1 MQYTFEWIMKYLFL
15 TAIFYLSALPL
26 LAQESVAQHGL
37 KVIGGLNLDGLTE
50 KQLQRFF
57 SLRQRLSPQNR
68 PISLVR
74 LPLTSSATQQFSKSL
89 FQLYPYQLQRIW
101 DRQIYSG
108 KAKAPVT
115 VKSEQDMLA
124 LIASEPDAL
133 GYISHSTS
141 IPEELKGKIHV
152 LAIY

>member
-1 MQYTFEWIMKYLFL
+1 MKYLVL
-15 TAIFYLSALPL
+15 IAAVYLSAFPL
-26 LAQESVAQHGL
+26 SAQEPATPHGL
-37 KVIGGLNLDGLTE
+37 QVIGGTNLAKLTQE
-50 KQLQRFF
+50 QLLRCF
-57 SLRQRLSPQNR
+57 SLRQRLSPANR

-74 LPLTSSATQQFSKSL
+74 LPLSDSTTQRFSKSL

-115 VKSEQDMLA
+115 VESEQAMLA
-124 LIASEPDAL
+124 VVASEPDAL
-133 GYISHSTS
+133 GYISKSTS
-141 IPEELKGKIHV
+141 IPDDLKGKIHV